1 MKLYLCYSPGERE
14 QRNAKLAPAGELYGA
29 ENTLK

>member
-1 MKLYLCYSPGERE
+1 MRLYLCYSPREKE
-14 QRNAKLAPAGELYGA
+14 QRNAKPASAGELYGA